1 MANTFVAIATTTV
14 GSGGASNIDFTS
26 IPNTYTD
33 LLILASIRSN
43 RNERNDALSVQ
54 FNNSGGTAY
63 QNILLFSDSSSVS
76 TQKETSK
83 SSVTYASTASAAT
96 ATASSF
102 GSALIYIPNY
112 AGSNNKAV
120 STDTVSANNR
130 AVEAGD
136 QVIYLNAGFW
146 SNTSAITSVKIAPMF
161 GSNFVQY
168 STATLYGIKSS

>member
-1 MANTFVAIATTTV
+1 MANTFIAIATTTV

-33 LLILASIRSN
+33 LLILASIRSD

-63 QNILLFSDSSSVS
+63 QSILFFSDSSAVS
-76 TQKETSK
+76 TQKETNK
-83 SSVTYASTASAAT
+83 SSVTYASTVSAAT
-96 ATASSF
+96 ATAASF
-102 GSALIYIPNY
+102 GNAMIYIPNY
-112 AGSNNKAV
+112 ANSSNK
-120 STDTVSANNR
+120 SITTDTVSANNR

-136 QVIYLNAGFW
+136 QVIYLAGGLW